1 MSLYATIHH
10 KPCLCRIKS
19 ISQEIEALEEA
30 KQTYLAHED
39 YPGEWSELIRI
50 AGEEIE
56 RKKVEIELLKGGY
69 LDA

>member
-1 MSLYATIHH
+1 MSFCAQITHN
-10 KPCLCRIKS
+10 PCLYRIKA
-19 ISQEIEALEEA
+19 ISQEIEDLEEA

-50 AGEEIE
+50 AEEEIE
-56 RKKVEIELLKGGY
+56 RKKAEIKLLKGEC